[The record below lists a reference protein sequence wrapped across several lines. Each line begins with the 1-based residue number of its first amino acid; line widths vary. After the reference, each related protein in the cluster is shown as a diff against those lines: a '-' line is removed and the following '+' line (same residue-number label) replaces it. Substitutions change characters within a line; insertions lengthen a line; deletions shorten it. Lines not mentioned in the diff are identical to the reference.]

1 MKIREKR
8 RFLLSALVPLREVL
22 DKEKCAARLATE
34 FHTNSRPPCP
44 ACGELPPEYSKALLA
59 GRRVLCR
66 SCNKGF
72 NLWTGTILEGAK
84 VNPDEFI
91 LMRVALAAGLDHAGL
106 VELTG
111 RRSQC
116 VGTWAKKIKG
126 LDPGDNQLEVC
137 R

>member
-8 RFLLSALVPLREVL
+8 RFLLSALAPLRGVL
-22 DKEKCAARLATE
+22 DKEKCAATLAAE
-34 FHTNSRPPCP
+34 FHANSRPPCP
-44 ACGELPPEYSKALLA
+44 ACGELPPENSKALLA

-72 NLWTGTILEGAK
+72 NLWTGTILEAAK

-91 LMRVALAAGLDHAGL
+91 LMRVALAVGLDHAGL

-111 RRSQC
+111 RSSQC
-116 VGTWAKKIKG
+116 VGIWTKKIKG
-126 LDPGDNQLEVC
+126 IDLGDNPPEVH